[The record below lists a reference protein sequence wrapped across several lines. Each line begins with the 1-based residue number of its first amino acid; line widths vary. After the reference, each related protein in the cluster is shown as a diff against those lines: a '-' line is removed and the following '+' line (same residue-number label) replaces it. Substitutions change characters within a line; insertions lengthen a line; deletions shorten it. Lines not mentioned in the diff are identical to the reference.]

1 VLTSEFGYSSGSGG
15 QIRLILWQH
24 SVLGRMS
31 LLNLIGP
38 RPGEDFSGSTWRSEG
53 GLGTTVLTSVIQHSL
68 GSAGLNRLTLW
79 KHSGLGRTSLLALV
93 GPRPGQDCSGSTWRS
108 EGGKKGPLC
117 LLASSGT
124 AQERLGGSS

>member
-68 GSAGLNRLTLW
+68 GSAGLSRLTLW
-79 KHSGLGRTSLLALV
+79 KHSGLGRTTANSQGCCCWQWSGLDLARILWVHLV
-93 GPRPGQDCSGSTWRS
+93 QHR
-108 EGGKKGPLC
+108 
-117 LLASSGT
+117 
-124 AQERLGGSS
+124 RLGYNCAY